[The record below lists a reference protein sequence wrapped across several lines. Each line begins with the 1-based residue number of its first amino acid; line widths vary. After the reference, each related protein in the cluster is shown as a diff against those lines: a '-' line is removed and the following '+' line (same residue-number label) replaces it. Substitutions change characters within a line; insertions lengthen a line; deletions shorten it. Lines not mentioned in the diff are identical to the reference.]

1 MREWLEWSAVGIQVL
16 GVVAIVV
23 SIIFGS
29 LRFLIQMVIRVTDS
43 YCAYRVIGRSLLP
56 ALEFMVDADVSGR
69 ACWT

>member
-1 MREWLEWSAVGIQVL
+1 VL

-23 SIIFGS
+23 SVIFGS
-29 LRFLIQMVIRVTDS
+29 LRFLIQMAIRVTDS
-43 YCAYRVIGRSLLP
+43 HRAYRTVIGRSLLP